1 MAQEIDICEYLSR
14 RKEEDILI
22 DMRDE
27 WLYRTHTI
35 PGAVNIPL
43 NDIRKLY
50 ALPEDRDIYVFCQAG
65 ENSTEYVELLEDAGY
80 RAWSLSGGYR
90 AYLRKKIEEEHR
102 VD

>member
-1 MAQEIDICEYLSR
+1 MAQEIDIWEYLSR

-27 WLYRTHTI
+27 WLYRAHTI

-50 ALPEDRDIYVFCQAG
+50 ALPRDQDIYVFCQAG
-65 ENSTEYVELLEDAGY
+65 ENSLEYAELLEDAGC

-90 AYLRKKIEEEHR
+90 AYLRKKIGEEHR

>member
-1 MAQEIDICEYLSR
+1 MAQEIDILEYLSHR
-14 RKEEDILI
+14 GEGDILV

-43 NDIRKLY
+43 KDIRKLY
-50 ALPEDRDIYVFCQAG
+50 ALPKDRDIYVFCQAG
-65 ENSTEYVELLEDAGY
+65 ENSIQYAELLEDAGR

-90 AYLRKKIEEEHR
+90 AYLRKKIKEEP
-102 VD
+102 